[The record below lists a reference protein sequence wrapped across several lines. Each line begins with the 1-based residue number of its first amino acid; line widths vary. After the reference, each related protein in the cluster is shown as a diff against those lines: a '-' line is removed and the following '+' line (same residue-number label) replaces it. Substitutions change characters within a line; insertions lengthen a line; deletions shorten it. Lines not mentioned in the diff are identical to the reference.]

1 MFIRDILKL
10 SFSSLI
16 DQRLRSFL
24 TILGIAVGIASVV
37 LLTSIGEGIQKF
49 AIAEFTQFGTNL
61 IGINPGRSTTL
72 GTSGAIINNV
82 RPLSIAD
89 EEALRR
95 IPGVINTVSLIQG
108 NGPVEFA
115 KRSRRTTI
123 LGVGPSATEVWQMKV
138 VKGRFLPADDSRAAR
153 SFVVL
158 GSRVKEELF
167 PDSSPD
173 SSPLGQII
181 RVAGERYRVVGV
193 MESKG
198 QMLGFDLDDAV
209 YIPTVRAMS
218 LFNQQSLMEIDILY
232 QAGLQSKSVAEKAKK
247 LLKSIHGA
255 EDFTITTQEE
265 MLKVLGSV
273 LGILTMAVG
282 GLGAISLLVGGVGIV
297 TIMTIAVNERT
308 PEIGLLRA
316 IGADRRQILFLF
328 ISEAVVLAGIGGLF
342 GLILGAGTAWLLGVL
357 VPALPTHTPWLYAIY
372 AEVMAAGIGL
382 LAGVLPARH
391 AAGLN
396 PVDAIRAE

>member
-1 MFIRDILKL
+1 MFIRDIVRL
-10 SFSSLI
+10 SLSSLM
-16 DQRLRSFL
+16 DQRMRSFL
-24 TILGIAVGIASVV
+24 TILGISVGIAAVV

-49 AIAEFTQFGTNL
+49 TLAEFTQFGTNL

-95 IPGVINTVSLIQG
+95 IPGVLDTVSVIQG

-123 LGVGPSATEVWQMKV
+123 LGAGPSASEVWQIKV
-138 VKGRFLPADDSRAAR
+138 ATGRFLPSDDSRAAR

-158 GSRVKEELF
+158 GSKVKNELF
-167 PDSSPD
+167 RDAN
-173 SSPLGQII
+173 PLGQIV

-218 LFNQQSLMEIDILY
+218 LFNQQSLMEIDLLY
-232 QAGLQSKSVAEKAKK
+232 QNDLQSKTIAERAKK
-247 LLKSIHGA
+247 LLKSRHGT

-265 MLKVLGSV
+265 MLEILGSV

-282 GLGAISLLVGGVGIV
+282 GLGAISLLVGGVGVV

-316 IGADRRQILFLF
+316 IGADRRQILWLF
-328 ISEAVVLAGIGGLF
+328 IGEAAVLAGIGGLA
-342 GLILGAGTAWLLGVL
+342 GLLLGTVIAWLLGTF
-357 VPALPTHTPWLYAIY
+357 VPALPTHTPWIY
-372 AEVMAAGIGL
+372 AVYAELLAIGIGL

-396 PVDAIRAE
+396 PVEALRAE